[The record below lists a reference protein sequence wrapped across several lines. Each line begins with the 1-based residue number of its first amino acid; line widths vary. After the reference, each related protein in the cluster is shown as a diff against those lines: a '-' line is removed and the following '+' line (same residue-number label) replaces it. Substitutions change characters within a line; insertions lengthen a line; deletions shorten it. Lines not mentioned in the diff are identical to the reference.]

1 MCKVFTVHYDDSK
14 AYDLSGNTDLLDRI
28 AQGVIEISVSD
39 NCNATAHV
47 VTFNEYIKKSWEN
60 MTPEDKLATI
70 DYAIYLRQE
79 YDEPEEV
86 DYSDI
91 QIARQFGA

>member
-28 AQGVIEISVSD
+28 AQGVTEISVSN

-47 VTFNEYIKKSWEN
+47 VTFNEYIKESWEN
-60 MTPEDKLATI
+60 MTPEDKLTTV

>member
-1 MCKVFTVHYDDSK
+1 MCKVFTVHYDDGK

-28 AQGVIEISVSD
+28 TQGATEFSVSD
-39 NCNATAHV
+39 NCNSTAHV
-47 VTFNEYIKKSWEN
+47 VTFNEYIKESWES
-60 MTPEDKLATI
+60 MAPEDKLATVN
-70 DYAIYLRQE
+70 YAIYLRQE

>member
-1 MCKVFTVHYDDSK
+1 MCRVFTVHYDDGK
-14 AYDLSGNTDLLDRI
+14 AYDLSENTDLLDRI
-28 AQGVIEISVSD
+28 VQGVTEFSVSD

-47 VTFNEYIKKSWEN
+47 VAFNKHIKESWEN
-60 MTPEDKLATI
+60 MTPEDKLATV

-79 YDEPEEV
+79 YNEPEEV

>member
-14 AYDLSGNTDLLDRI
+14 VYDLSGNADLLDRI
-28 AQGVIEISVSD
+28 VQGVTEISVNE
-39 NCNATAHV
+39 NCNVTAHV
-47 VTFNEYIKKSWEN
+47 VTFNEYVKESWEN